1 MSHFIQERG
10 ASELS
15 LQNSTLETTSYDDD
29 DNVNDTDV
37 NADINLD
44 VDVDVD
50 VGMESMSNV
59 SVGSVASSF
68 DDNAVV
74 YEYTG
79 SSLQLSAVEKAAV
92 ELTRLADQHGV
103 NRQFKRDMM
112 NTINKTL
119 LSKISED
126 ALNGRL
132 INNSRYSFKMDMQ

>member
-1 MSHFIQERG
+1 
-10 ASELS
+10 
-15 LQNSTLETTSYDDD
+15 
-29 DNVNDTDV
+29 
-37 NADINLD
+37 
-44 VDVDVD
+44 
-50 VGMESMSNV
+50 MESMSNV
-59 SVGSVASSF
+59 SVGSVASSLA
-68 DDNAVV
+68 DNAVV

-119 LSKISED
+119 LSKISDD